1 MKRDQPDTA
10 FIGLGWAFPPRF
22 GVRQRQAGMV
32 SDEQDIEQSL
42 HILLSTRPGERVMQ
56 PEYGCALQRYVFSA
70 LDDHVLANI
79 IAAIEHAVLFYEP
92 RIRLLDVAPDL
103 TQLYDGVL
111 LLQLSYQ
118 IRSSNSRHNMVYP
131 FYLLEGSEVSL

>member
-10 FIGLGWAFPPRF
+10 FIGQGWAFPPRF
-22 GVRQRQAGMV
+22 EARQRQAGMV
-32 SDEQDIEQSL
+32 SDEQDIAQSL
-42 HILLSTRPGERVMQ
+42 HILFSTRPGERVMQ

-92 RIRLLDVAPDL
+92 RIRLLDVRPDL

>member
-1 MKRDQPDTA
+1 MSREQPDNA
-10 FIGLGWAFPPRF
+10 FIGIGWAFPPTF
-22 GVRQRQAGMV
+22 SHSNRQAAMV
-32 SDEQDIEQSL
+32 TDEQEIEQSL
-42 HILLSTRPGERVMQ
+42 RILFSTRPGERVMQ
-56 PEYGCALQRYVFSA
+56 PDYGCALQPYVFSA
-70 LDDHVLANI
+70 LDEHVLANI

-92 RIRLLDVAPDL
+92 RIRLLQVKPDL
-103 TQLYDGVL
+103 QQLYDGVL